1 MLGPRGARRP
11 APRPGL
17 WLKGDLACL
26 PTTAVMVSVE
36 SAGLQNRVRDGE
48 AGLLAPE
55 TRDDRAN
62 SG

>member
-1 MLGPRGARRP
+1 MA
-11 APRPGL
+11 
-17 WLKGDLACL
+17 
-26 PTTAVMVSVE
+26 SVE